1 MHHHTNPH
9 ESKKFFLLQC
19 EMVIPLKNILS
30 TPMSNGKPKP
40 VHEMCEEMTNTTKG
54 ICRVKLPQGHLLQWS
69 DILPQGAHH
78 KKDIFHK
85 ALDLLS
91 DDFDKF

>member
-1 MHHHTNPH
+1 
-9 ESKKFFLLQC
+9 
-19 EMVIPLKNILS
+19 
-30 TPMSNGKPKP
+30 MSNGKPKP
-40 VHEMCEEMTNTTKG
+40 VHEMCEEMTNTTKV

-91 DDFDKF
+91 DDLDKF